1 MGNCPKRS
9 QKKKNDVYR
18 KCLEYLA
25 DQVVTG
31 LYLASD
37 WLREFSEYP
46 TDQSQGVVK
55 QEQCKPGF
63 LLTVTFGF
71 VAASLSDQAL
81 EIWQLAR
88 ELYILSYIE
97 V

>member
-1 MGNCPKRS
+1 MTCTENAWKH
-9 QKKKNDVYR
+9 
-18 KCLEYLA
+18 LA
-25 DQVVTG
+25 NQVVTG

-71 VAASLSDQAL
+71 LAASLSDQAL

-97 V
+97 M